1 MVQIVRF
8 AHWDELEP
16 THYQALG
23 PIIEQYMTKRYANKP
38 THATADATLASSEER
53 DSGIRLSAS
62 LLWRTF
68 VLHVA
73 LSIPLVPLLAI
84 SGLSSIPTFVLLK
97 PSIFY
102 LFICVVLAASFPF
115 TSKGLFYLVWGER
128 MKVPPSF
135 FKSFT
140 WALCALY
147 LVLGLANFCVALLAP
162 IDVWINYKLFVPL
175 PCVALLCLLA
185 PRFFATPN

>member
-1 MVQIVRF
+1 
-8 AHWDELEP
+8 
-16 THYQALG
+16 
-23 PIIEQYMTKRYANKP
+23 MTERYSHKP
-38 THATADATLASSEER
+38 THTTVDATLASSGELG
-53 DSGIRLSAS
+53 SGICLSAS
-62 LLWRTF
+62 LLWRIF
-68 VLHVA
+68 VLQLA
-73 LSIPLVPLLAI
+73 LSIPLVPLFAI
-84 SGLSSIPTFVLLK
+84 SGLSSIPTFTLLK

-115 TSKGLFYLVWGER
+115 TSKGLFYLVWGKR

-140 WALCALY
+140 WALSALY

-162 IDVWINYKLFVPL
+162 IDVWINYKLFIPF
-175 PCVALLCLLA
+175 PCVVLLCLLA